1 MLCSPRTPRVE
12 ERFHILVGTACNNNC
27 VFCMEPREGPR
38 TFGAAGITP
47 ERVRRE
53 LEAHAGADEVMFAS
67 GEPTL
72 NASFPTFVAW
82 ARELGY
88 RRIGLTTNAR
98 RLGYEGY
105 ARRLFDQGLNHLVVS
120 VHGPDARTHDA
131 QTRTPGS
138 FEQTLAALRT
148 LTRLRGEHRFSLHSS
163 TVVGR
168 RNHLRLGEI
177 HALLREFGFDQ
188 YVFNVM
194 QPLGRAEPIVE
205 LLMARYADVV
215 DAFARFLDSVAPPR
229 PEAYLVD
236 LPPCT
241 TERLPPEAR
250 GYVEAAFF
258 TAYEADGTA
267 ELRRTQVHKEAANRE
282 KRPACASCRYDASC
296 LGVWRAYARVH
307 GWDEFVPV
315 APDGR
320 RDPRPPGPR
329 GARG

>member
-1 MLCSPRTPRVE
+1 MLARGDRVE
-12 ERFHILVGTACNNNC
+12 ERFHILVGSSCNNNC

-38 TFGAAGITP
+38 SFGAASVTP

-53 LEAHAGADEVMFAS
+53 LEAHAGSDEVMFAS

-72 NASFPTFVAW
+72 NAAFPTFVRW

-88 RRIGLTTNAR
+88 GRIGLTTNAR
-98 RLGYEGY
+98 RLGYEDY
-105 ARRLFDQGLNHLVVS
+105 ARRLLESGLNHIVVS

-138 FEQTLAALRT
+138 FQQTIAALRT
-148 LTRLRGEHRFSLHSS
+148 LARLRGAHRFTLHSS

-168 RNHLRLGEI
+168 RNHTRLGEI
-177 HALLREFGFDQ
+177 LALLRPFEFDQ
-188 YVFNVM
+188 HVFNVM

-215 DAFARFLDSVAPPR
+215 DEFARCLEALPAPR
-229 PEAYLVD
+229 PETYLVD

-241 TERLPPEAR
+241 TERLPREVR

-258 TAYEADGTA
+258 TAYDADGGA
-267 ELRRTQVHKEAANRE
+267 ELRRTREHKEAPNRE
-282 KRPACASCRYDASC
+282 KRAECARCRYDASC
-296 LGVWRAYARVH
+296 LGVWRAYVRVH
-307 GWDEFVPV
+307 GWQEFGPV
-315 APDGR
+315 AGPPAPAACVPGVPEER
-320 RDPRPPGPR
+320 RR
-329 GARG
+329 